1 MRSRVRASRA
11 KGASSV
17 TGSGTSRPDRP
28 SDGQSLVEFALV
40 LPIALILLVAI
51 ADMARVYT
59 TMITIESAAREAADF
74 GAYGSS
80 NWDPLLIDATENGMR
95 ERACVASRHL
105 TDFRDPGDCSDN
117 PKFSYQLVEADGVTP
132 ATGCDDS
139 AREPSPCR
147 VKVDLDYEFTLLA
160 PIGIDFNGT
169 RLGLPQQLTFT
180 RSSMFAV
187 SDFLG
192 MPAS

>member
-1 MRSRVRASRA
+1 MERSR
-11 KGASSV
+11 
-17 TGSGTSRPDRP
+17 
-28 SDGQSLVEFALV
+28 GQSLVEFALV
-40 LPIALILLVAI
+40 LPIALILLVAV
-51 ADMARVYT
+51 ADMARIYT

-80 NWDPLLIDATENGMR
+80 NWDPLLITATEQGMR

-117 PKFSYQLVEADGVTP
+117 PRFTYQLVEADGVTP
-132 ATGCDDS
+132 ASGCGDS
-139 AREPSPCR
+139 TREPGPCR
-147 VKVDLDYEFTLLA
+147 VKVDLDYEFELLM
-160 PIGIDFNGT
+160 PIGIDISGQRF
-169 RLGLPQQLTFT
+169 GLPQELTFT

-192 MPAS
+192 VPSS